1 MYLVNIEP
9 ERIRRLDF
17 SKRLFFCLS
26 YIFQVTIRVYSAV
39 KRAKQEQE
47 QEVIDITPEEQP
59 EVTLK

>member
-47 QEVIDITPEEQP
+47 VIDITPEEQP